1 MIVTRARALS
11 ENKKQLTKFV
21 LIGGLAVL
29 TDLACYY
36 VFLNLMPPHA
46 FPPPVSNEAV
56 SKTLSFLCGLS
67 VTYWFNKRWTWRRK
81 DRDSKRLAKF
91 LLTYGVSLLL
101 NVGINSG
108 LLYLLHTRSEFA
120 GLPFKYLIAF
130 VGATGFCSAFNFL
143 GQKFW
148 IFKPGEEDE

>member
-1 MIVTRARALS
+1 MLSRARTLS

-29 TDLACYY
+29 TDLVCYY
-36 VFLNLMPPHA
+36 IFLNTIPSSL
-46 FPPPVSNEAV
+46 FPRPGDNEAV

-81 DRDSKRLAKF
+81 DRDNMRLAKF
-91 LLTYGVSLLL
+91 LLTYGVSLVL

-108 LLYLLHTRSEFA
+108 LLYLLHDQPMFA
-120 GLPFKYLIAF
+120 EVPFKYLVAF
-130 VGATGFCSAFNFL
+130 VGATGFCSVFNFL
-143 GQKFW
+143 MQKFW
-148 IFKPGEEDE
+148 IFRLDEVA